1 MKGTDQEC
9 FPGVTHFTQV
19 DVQPGG
25 INIQHVEHLYQ
36 ADFLKSLGIELEVK
50 RREADAAVES
60 GAGAAVESEA
70 GAAVE
75 SEAGAA
81 VESEASPKEVVELSP
96 QRHSMLGRLLELAG
110 RGDWHQPASVEY
122 IGGLLEGLARRDEFW
137 HLLEQGRGDRVRVTW
152 QNLVG
157 YFAERGFLPAGLGS
171 PALNKMFFG
180 QSADDY
186 QNIDKGRRRDS
197 MSAGFRALLP
207 LIDEL
212 MG

>member
-1 MKGTDQEC
+1 MKGTAQEC

-50 RREADAAVES
+50 RREAVAAAES
-60 GAGAAVESEA
+60 G
-70 GAAVE
+70 
-75 SEAGAA
+75 AGAA

-122 IGGLLEGLARRDEFW
+122 IDGLLEGLARRDEFW

>member
-50 RREADAAVES
+50 RREAGAAAES

-70 GAAVE
+70 V
-75 SEAGAA
+75 AA

-96 QRHSMLGRLLELAG
+96 QRRSMLGRLLELAG

-122 IGGLLEGLARRDEFW
+122 IDGLLEGLARRDEFW

>member
-50 RREADAAVES
+50 RREAGAAAESGADAAVES
-60 GAGAAVESEA
+60 GADAAVES
-70 GAAVE
+70 G
-75 SEAGAA
+75 
-81 VESEASPKEVVELSP
+81 ASPKEVVELSP

-110 RGDWHQPASVEY
+110 RGDWHQPASAEF

>member
-1 MKGTDQEC
+1 MKGTAQEC
-9 FPGVTHFTQV
+9 FPSVTHFTQV

-50 RREADAAVES
+50 RREAGAAVES
-60 GAGAAVESEA
+60 GAGAAVES
-70 GAAVE
+70 G
-75 SEAGAA
+75 
-81 VESEASPKEVVELSP
+81 ASPKEVVELSP
-96 QRHSMLGRLLELAG
+96 QRRSMLGRLLELAG

-122 IGGLLEGLARRDEFW
+122 IDGLLEGLARRDEFW

>member
-75 SEAGAA
+75 SG
-81 VESEASPKEVVELSP
+81 ASPKEVVELSP
-96 QRHSMLGRLLELAG
+96 QRRSMLGRLLELAG

>member
-50 RREADAAVES
+50 RREADTAAES
-60 GAGAAVESEA
+60 G
-70 GAAVE
+70 
-75 SEAGAA
+75 AGAA

-110 RGDWHQPASVEY
+110 RGDWHQPASVEF

>member
-1 MKGTDQEC
+1 MKGTAQEC

-50 RREADAAVES
+50 RREA
-60 GAGAAVESEA
+60 GAAVESEA
-70 GAAVE
+70 GAAAE

-157 YFAERGFLPAGLGS
+157 YFAEQGFLPAGLGS

-212 MG
+212 IG

>member
-1 MKGTDQEC
+1 MKGTEQEC

-50 RREADAAVES
+50 RREAVAAAES
-60 GAGAAVESEA
+60 EAGAAAESEA

-75 SEAGAA
+75 SGA
-81 VESEASPKEVVELSP
+81 SSKEVVELSP

>member
-1 MKGTDQEC
+1 MKGTAQEC

-50 RREADAAVES
+50 RREAGAAVESGADAAVES
-60 GAGAAVESEA
+60 GAGAAAES
-70 GAAVE
+70 G
-75 SEAGAA
+75 AGAA

-96 QRHSMLGRLLELAG
+96 QRHTMLGRLLELAG

-122 IGGLLEGLARRDEFW
+122 IDGLLEGLARRDEFW